1 MLIHSVKTAIL
12 KSDISDHF
20 PISFLLPMTNEFS
33 KTESIYIHKRII
45 NNNASEMSCQKL
57 HETDWVEIETSR
69 NPNVCNKMSICQLK

>member
-33 KTESIYIHKRII
+33 KTESFYIHKRII
-45 NNNASEMSCQKL
+45 NNAIEMSCQKL
-57 HETDWVEIETSR
+57 HKTDWVEIETSR
-69 NPNVCNKMSICQLK
+69 NPNVCNKMSIFQLK